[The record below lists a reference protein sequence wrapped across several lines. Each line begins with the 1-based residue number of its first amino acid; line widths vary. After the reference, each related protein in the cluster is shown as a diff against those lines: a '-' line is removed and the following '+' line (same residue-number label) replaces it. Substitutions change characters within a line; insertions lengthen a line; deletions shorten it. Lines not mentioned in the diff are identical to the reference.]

1 MIVVDAH
8 QDIAWNMTA
17 FGRDYRMPVLQTRQR
32 EVGNPY
38 GVAMLGLPDALLGR
52 VAIVF
57 STLFAEPANSTLP
70 KLGNESFYNNSKE
83 AYDIAMT
90 QLDAYKRLVDADER
104 VCLIFTQ
111 QDLDAV
117 LATWD
122 EDRPIGERQQGLVVL
137 MEGAD
142 PILEPKQFEE
152 WYEQGVRIVGPAWA
166 GTRYSGG
173 TGYPGSLTALG
184 YELLEVLASYHTILD
199 LSHMAERAYLEALD
213 RYEGVVIA
221 SHSNPRRF
229 RNSDRHLTDEM
240 ILRLAERDGVIGI
253 VPYNRFLSESW
264 LPKNPRSLVSISL
277 VLDAI
282 DYICQLTGSSRHV
295 GIGSDFDGGFGAEAT
310 PEELDTVTDLWSIG
324 KGLQARGYPE
334 DDVSA
339 ILGRN
344 MLRQLRASLPI

>member
-17 FGRDYRMPVLQTRQR
+17 FGRDYRLPVLQKR
-32 EVGNPY
+32 EYEIGNPY
-38 GVAMLGLPDALLGR
+38 GIAMLGLPDALLGR

-57 STLFAEPANSTLP
+57 ATLFAEPANSTLP
-70 KLGNESFYNNSKE
+70 KMGNESFYHNPKE

-90 QLDAYKRLVDADER
+90 QLDAYKRLADADER
-104 VCLIFTQ
+104 VRLIFNQ

-122 EDRPIGERQQGLVVL
+122 DDHEIGERQQGLVIL

-142 PILEPKQFEE
+142 PILEPKQFEA

-166 GTRYSGG
+166 GTRYAGG
-173 TGYPGSLTALG
+173 TGQPGSLTALG
-184 YELLEVLASYHTILD
+184 HELLEVLASYNAILD
-199 LSHMAERAYLEALD
+199 LSHMAERAFLEALD
-213 RYEGVVIA
+213 RYEGVIIA

-240 ILRLAERDGVIGI
+240 ILRLIERDGVIGI

-264 LPKNPRSLVSISL
+264 LPKNPRSTVSISV

-282 DYICQLTGSSRHV
+282 DYICQLAGSSRHV

-310 PEELDTVTDLWSIG
+310 PDGLDTVTDLWSIG
-324 KGLQARGYPE
+324 KGLQEHGYSE

-339 ILGRN
+339 ILGGN